1 MGSTIAF
8 VHIKGGTGKTT
19 SCINVAGWLAKWGKR
34 VLVVDLDPQANATS
48 GLGIDPKYL
57 EYSIHDVFFN
67 QERMKDVILETPS
80 GIHLIP
86 SSTDL
91 LGAELE
97 MSNLKENGYYLL
109 AHALSD
115 IIESYD
121 YVLIDVSPGSLP
133 LITNAIVA
141 SSNIIVPFDGSVFAY
156 ETLEALKRVL
166 VEISEDMRIDTNI
179 LFLLLKEDPV
189 AMFSLSPPTKT
200 TGLISDF
207 FARNCGEAPK
217 ILTIPYSSKV
227 FKSQVKGVPISH
239 YAPFSAVGRAYK
251 KVSKEVVKACEG

>member
-1 MGSTIAF
+1 MSNTIAF

-48 GLGIDPKYL
+48 GLGIDPKNL
-57 EYSIHDVFFN
+57 ECSVYDVFFN
-67 QERMKDVILETPS
+67 QTRMEDVILETSS
-80 GIHLIP
+80 GVHLAP

-109 AHALSD
+109 ASALGG

-133 LITNAIVA
+133 LIANAIVA
-141 SSNIIVPFDGSVFAY
+141 SDSIIVPFDGSVFAY

-166 VEISEDMRIDTNI
+166 VEISEDMRKDTDI

-189 AMFSLSPPTKT
+189 SVFSFSPPAKT
-200 TGLISDF
+200 RGLIGSF

-217 ILTIPYSSKV
+217 IFTIPYSSKV
-227 FKSQVKGVPISH
+227 FKSQIKGEPISQ
-239 YAPFSAVGRAYK
+239 YAPFSAVGRAFK
-251 KVSKEVVKACEG
+251 KVAKEVRKACES